1 MKMNET
7 LKQMLNR
14 IYGEDVMECYVD
26 TDNASSCQHI
36 GPIIVMPSREKALL
50 LKVIELEKNNEKL
63 EAKAEDGCD
72 THALRERID
81 ELEERCETYLEYI
94 EKFRKATMVV
104 GDIAKF
110 GTKKECV
117 TAIDKLNAM
126 VVELQENM
134 LWCDDNEDDDEEG
147 GEDDE

>member
-14 IYGEDVMECYVD
+14 IYGEDAVERYFD
-26 TDNASSCQHI
+26 TDMVLS
-36 GPIIVMPSREKALL
+36 SREKVLL
-50 LKVIELEKNNEKL
+50 LKVIEPEKKNEKKL

-81 ELEERCETYLEYI
+81 ELEGRCKTYLEFI
-94 EKFRKATMVV
+94 EKLRKATMVV
-104 GDIAKF
+104 GDIARF
-110 GTKKECV
+110 GLKKECV
-117 TAIDKLNAM
+117 AAIDKLNAM
-126 VVELQENM
+126 VVEIQENM
-134 LWCDDNEDDDEEG
+134 LWCDDIEDDDEEE